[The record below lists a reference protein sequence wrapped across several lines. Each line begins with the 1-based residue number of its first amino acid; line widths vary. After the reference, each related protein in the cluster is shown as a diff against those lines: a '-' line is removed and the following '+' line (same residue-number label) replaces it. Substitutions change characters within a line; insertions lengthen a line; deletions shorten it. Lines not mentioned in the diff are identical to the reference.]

1 MMLTKA
7 GSSSGGSSES
17 SKQGRVSATMPRST
31 IHTSPRVGIF
41 SLPTV
46 DFLKNDFGC
55 GGDLVKLLS
64 IRFLSPQ
71 SPANGLAL
79 ARS

>member
-1 MMLTKA
+1 
-7 GSSSGGSSES
+7 
-17 SKQGRVSATMPRST
+17 MPRST

-55 GGDLVKLLS
+55 GSDLVKLLS